1 MNPRDELKAFLDGEL
16 SPAQA
21 DAVRK
26 ALDQDPSLQLEL
38 DDMKRISASLK
49 AMARPVET
57 ADSAIPSFSLPPS
70 PRRRLVLHPVGW
82 AAVAACA
89 LAALGALGGVI
100 LPQTPFGPARGTMA
114 IDSAD
119 SAVLYDRATPEEIA
133 EIQGSVNSA
142 AAPEIP
148 SVSSSHRA
156 GANVPVEGSKLER
169 VESVDHASEPMAEN
183 GSAQALRNPLP
194 PGNNLR
200 AGAIADGRIVDQ
212 RQIIKTGDMTVR
224 VNDVDASAE
233 TVSLLATGLGGF
245 VEQKNM
251 MRSGSASAS
260 LILRIPAA
268 QFDNARSQVASQ
280 GTVLSES
287 QSGQDVTLEVADLG
301 ARMQTLKAELDAYNE
316 LLRRAR
322 TTGEIMTIQRQASQV
337 RQEYE
342 GIKAQVA
349 AMKNMARMSTL
360 AVTLVERASLDEPAP
375 GDWFEEALRSAMNLA
390 IGFGKLIVVG
400 LIFLVI
406 LSPFWAPLAIF
417 AWWRARRAP
426 KG

>member
-1 MNPRDELKAFLDGEL
+1 MNPRDELKAYLDGEL

-100 LPQTPFGPARGTMA
+100 LPQTPFGPASGTMA
-114 IDSAD
+114 MNPQAEMAMPGVAAGEFPVTSSAPPVESASPEVATRERMD
-119 SAVLYDRATPEEIA
+119 ASAVASDAPALPEPNAGKAMGRA
-133 EIQGSVNSA
+133 V
-142 AAPEIP
+142 APG
-148 SVSSSHRA
+148 
-156 GANVPVEGSKLER
+156 GAL
-169 VESVDHASEPMAEN
+169 
-183 GSAQALRNPLP
+183 
-194 PGNNLR
+194 
-200 AGAIADGRIVDQ
+200 ADGRIVDQ

-224 VNDVDASAE
+224 VDDVDASAE

-316 LLRRAR
+316 LLRQAR

-349 AMKNMARMSTL
+349 AMKNMSRMSTL

-400 LIFLVI
+400 LVFLVI

-417 AWWRARRAP
+417 AWWRARRTP

>member
-1 MNPRDELKAFLDGEL
+1 MNPRDELKAYLDGEL

-57 ADSAIPSFSLPPS
+57 ADSAIPSFSLPSS

-100 LPQTPFGPARGTMA
+100 LPQTPFGPASGTMA
-114 IDSAD
+114 MNPQAEMAMPGVAAGDFPVTSSAPPVESASPEAATRERMD
-119 SAVLYDRATPEEIA
+119 ASAVASDAPALPEPNA
-133 EIQGSVNSA
+133 GKVMGRTV
-142 AAPEIP
+142 AP
-148 SVSSSHRA
+148 
-156 GANVPVEGSKLER
+156 G
-169 VESVDHASEPMAEN
+169 
-183 GSAQALRNPLP
+183 
-194 PGNNLR
+194 
-200 AGAIADGRIVDQ
+200 GAIADGRIVDQ

-224 VNDVDASAE
+224 VKDVDVSAE

-406 LSPFWAPLAIF
+406 LSPFWGPLAIF

>member
-1 MNPRDELKAFLDGEL
+1 
-16 SPAQA
+16 
-21 DAVRK
+21 
-26 ALDQDPSLQLEL
+26 
-38 DDMKRISASLK
+38 MKRISASLK
-49 AMARPVET
+49 AMARPMET
-57 ADSAIPSFSLPPS
+57 ASFAPPSFSLPPS
-70 PRRRLVLHPVGW
+70 PRRRLILHPVGW

-100 LPQTPFGPARGTMA
+100 LPQTPFGSAGGTMA
-114 IDSAD
+114 MNPQA
-119 SAVLYDRATPEEIA
+119 EIA
-133 EIQGSVNSA
+133 MPGDAAAELPVTSSA
-142 AAPEIP
+142 ARAEFAKTEISTRERMDFSASASDAP
-148 SVSSSHRA
+148 VSPQPDSGPRA
-156 GANVPVEGSKLER
+156 LGRAV
-169 VESVDHASEPMAEN
+169 A
-183 GSAQALRNPLP
+183 
-194 PGNNLR
+194 PGGTL
-200 AGAIADGRIVDQ
+200 ADGRIVDQ

-224 VNDVDASAE
+224 VQDVDVSAE

-251 MRSGSASAS
+251 MRSGSASAN

-360 AVTLVERASLDEPAP
+360 AVTLVERSPIDEPAP

-406 LSPFWAPLAIF
+406 LSPFWAPVAIF

-426 KG
+426 KL

>member
-1 MNPRDELKAFLDGEL
+1 MAMNPQAEIAMPGEAAAELPVTSSAAPPEFAKTEISTRERMDFSAGASDAPV
-16 SPAQA
+16 SPQP
-21 DAVRK
+21 DSGRL
-26 ALDQDPSLQLEL
+26 ALG
-38 DDMKRISASLK
+38 R
-49 AMARPVET
+49 
-57 ADSAIPSFSLPPS
+57 
-70 PRRRLVLHPVGW
+70 
-82 AAVAACA
+82 AVAP
-89 LAALGALGGVI
+89 GG
-100 LPQTPFGPARGTMA
+100 T
-114 IDSAD
+114 
-119 SAVLYDRATPEEIA
+119 
-133 EIQGSVNSA
+133 
-142 AAPEIP
+142 
-148 SVSSSHRA
+148 
-156 GANVPVEGSKLER
+156 
-169 VESVDHASEPMAEN
+169 
-183 GSAQALRNPLP
+183 
-194 PGNNLR
+194 
-200 AGAIADGRIVDQ
+200 IADGRIVDQ

-224 VNDVDASAE
+224 VQDVDVSAE

-360 AVTLVERASLDEPAP
+360 AVTLVERAPIDEPAP

-406 LSPFWAPLAIF
+406 LSPFWAPVAIF

-426 KG
+426 KL

>member
-1 MNPRDELKAFLDGEL
+1 MNPRDELKAYLDGEL

-57 ADSAIPSFSLPPS
+57 SDSAIPSFSLPPS

-100 LPQTPFGPARGTMA
+100 LPQTPFGSASGTMA
-114 IDSAD
+114 MNPQAEMAMPGVAAGDFPVTSSAPPVESASSEVATRERMD
-119 SAVLYDRATPEEIA
+119 ASAVAGDAPALQEPNAGKVMGRA
-133 EIQGSVNSA
+133 V
-142 AAPEIP
+142 AP
-148 SVSSSHRA
+148 
-156 GANVPVEGSKLER
+156 G
-169 VESVDHASEPMAEN
+169 
-183 GSAQALRNPLP
+183 
-194 PGNNLR
+194 
-200 AGAIADGRIVDQ
+200 GAIADGRIVDQ

-224 VNDVDASAE
+224 VKDVDVSAE

-406 LSPFWAPLAIF
+406 LSPFWGPLAIF